1 MIRLYLCNWLHSL
14 NPIWSPYPSGREP
27 QCAPARR
34 PVAANFAREKS
45 SLKSGETT
53 DEILVSRCSA
63 RSGYDEAMSTA
74 VMIQD
79 SFLAS
84 AYELPKEITKKV
96 FKALRTLL
104 RDPRGGGL
112 RIEKLSGRAAHLW
125 SARVD
130 DD

>member
-1 MIRLYLCNWLHSL
+1 
-14 NPIWSPYPSGREP
+14 
-27 QCAPARR
+27 
-34 PVAANFAREKS
+34 
-45 SLKSGETT
+45 
-53 DEILVSRCSA
+53 
-63 RSGYDEAMSTA
+63 
-74 VMIQD
+74 MIQD